1 MVIKRESAAIATL
14 VLLLATT
21 IATTATA
28 LGSDELYVVV
38 SPRLSSRPLALVKL
52 EVSLPHVDADDRAV
66 IVRRFPTP
74 YSLAEDGYTELIY
87 LSTHTPGTTVT
98 VRSTLPTPAGYYE
111 PQEYL
116 VPATYRKDG
125 SGVLNWGRVVE
136 VLPRGKVHV
145 EKVRVGEEVPQVLS
159 SGSAGSVGSWEGV
172 VDAFECRI
180 HIKEVDLRRKVGECR
195 TWVRGPRIYSLDG
208 LETSF
213 ILYAYPKPSV
223 VYLEAFY
230 DFDRGPVLRDEGE
243 VRWRSAGRWLT
254 RMAAPRTPPPHWIY
268 FSETSPLTGNYSDR
282 VYLRVVYVYEFYRD
296 CHAPLSCY
304 QYWLLY
310 PAVVEDVVRS
320 GENPLLP
327 HEVEPYSPP
336 PPPWHAISATPGTV
350 IIGFAVPYETVETDV
365 SIANTT
371 ITFRYEGFWEASL
384 AVDFYKAVR
393 EDRQYATPA
402 VKVVSTRY
410 YWWWYRDNDEATC
423 EILLAPREVLIAPKA
438 LEANP
443 RSSWRD
449 EEGTYIVP

>member
-1 MVIKRESAAIATL
+1 MV
-14 VLLLATT
+14 V
-21 IATTATA
+21 
-28 LGSDELYVVV
+28 G
-38 SPRLSSRPLALVKL
+38 PRLSSRPLALVKL
-52 EVSLPHVDADDRAV
+52 EVFPPHVDADDRSA
-66 IVRRFPTP
+66 IVGGLPTP
-74 YSLAEDGYTELIY
+74 YSPTEDGYTELIY
-87 LSTHTPGTTVT
+87 FSTHTPGATVT
-98 VRSTLPTPAGYYE
+98 VKSTLPTPAEYYE
-111 PQEYL
+111 PQEYP
-116 VPATYRKDG
+116 VPAMYRKDG
-125 SGVLNWGRVVE
+125 SGVLWGRVAE
-136 VLPRGKVHV
+136 ALPRGKVHV

-159 SGSAGSVGSWEGV
+159 SGSAGSVGSWKGV
-172 VDAFECRI
+172 AGAFECRVR
-180 HIKEVDLRRKVGECR
+180 IKEVDLRRKVGECR

-230 DFDRGPVLRDEGE
+230 DFDRGPALRDEGE

-254 RMAAPRTPPPHWIY
+254 RKAAPRTSSPYWLY

-282 VYLRVVYVYEFYRD
+282 IYLRVVYVYEFHMD

-304 QYWLLY
+304 EYWLLY

-320 GENPLLP
+320 GEDPLLP

-336 PPPWHAISATPGTV
+336 PPPWHATPETPGTV
-350 IIGFAVPYETVETDV
+350 IISFAVYETVETDV

-393 EDRQYATPA
+393 DDRQYAAPA

-410 YWWWYRDNDEATC
+410 YYWWYRDNDRATC
-423 EILLAPREVLIAPKA
+423 EILLATREIGF
-438 LEANP
+438 
-443 RSSWRD
+443 R
-449 EEGTYIVP
+449 G